1 MQQAAPRQHLIGAVG
16 WMMGA
21 VVSLLAMAV
30 AGRELAAEI
39 SVFEIMFFRNSICL
53 TIICL
58 VMLYYGRRLL
68 VTRRLG
74 LHLIRNICH
83 FFAQAGWYFGLA
95 FLPLAEVFAIEFT
108 APIWTVILAAIFL
121 GERLTG
127 QRSLGVFLGFAGI
140 LIILRPGLGIF
151 DPAAL
156 AVLGAAVGF
165 AATFVITKSLTASD
179 APLTILFYMNLIQL
193 PLGMV
198 PALLDWVT
206 PSTQLWPWVLVTG
219 LAGLG
224 THYCFARAFAL
235 ADAGIVTPIDF
246 VRLPLAGVIGYF
258 FYQEGLDLAVIV
270 GAAVILLGNLLNIRG
285 RYLARS

>member
-1 MQQAAPRQHLIGAVG
+1 MQQAAQQQSLAGAVG

-58 VMLYYGRRLL
+58 LLLYHGRRLL

-95 FLPLAEVFAIEFT
+95 ILPLAEVFAIEFT
-108 APIWTVILAAIFL
+108 APIWTAILAAIFL
-121 GERLTG
+121 SERLTG
-127 QRSLGVFLGFAGI
+127 QRGLGICLGFAGI

-193 PLGMV
+193 PLGMA

-206 PSTQLWPWVLVTG
+206 PSTQLWPWVAVTG

-235 ADAGIVTPIDF
+235 ADAGVVAPIDF
-246 VRLPLAGVIGYF
+246 IRLPLAGVIGYF
-258 FYQEGLDLAVIV
+258 FYQEGLDLAVIL
-270 GAAVILLGNLLNIRG
+270 GAAVILIGNLLNIRG